1 MNIFYYDVAVSLP
14 LRQCFTYKS
23 LIKIKKGVRV
33 SIPFGNRKV
42 IGVVVKKINTPEI
55 LNKTGSIKSI
65 ISVLDEYPIFDS
77 SIFKTILWASDY
89 YHHPIGEVFHSF
101 IPTELRKINNKF
113 IAPIESNENLGTTVK
128 EDDKTF
134 NLTHDQNKAI
144 TRLSKTTGFDP
155 SLLYGVT
162 GSGKTEVYLRLTAYF
177 IRNGKSVLILVPEI
191 NLTPQLLL
199 RFESR
204 FKGEIGLYHSRQ
216 TPSKRLK
223 VWLKA
228 KFGDIKIVIG
238 TRSSVLMP
246 LKDIGLIII
255 DEEHDQSFRQSEGFK
270 FSARDIGIKRAQEE
284 KVPIILGSATPS
296 LQTLKLVKEKK
307 FNRVDIL
314 SRVDG
319 RKPPKLIAMDI
330 NNLPLLGGLALET
343 ISAIESVLSKGEQ
356 VLIFINRRGFAP
368 IYQCGSCGWVAN
380 CKSCDSNL
388 VYHHSKQRLICHRC
402 ESSYALSR
410 LCPVCKS
417 DDFYMYGSGTERVEE
432 VLQNS
437 FSKTPI
443 IRVDHDTTKK
453 VGAMQAIVE
462 KIHASDSAILVGT
475 QMLAKGHDFPKV
487 TLSVILNADNGL
499 ISPEI
504 NALEKLSQLLI
515 QVSGRAGRNNN
526 LAKVIIQTRY
536 PEDINLN
543 KIKTGDYMN
552 FANQCLSSNRQ
563 MNLPPF
569 STICLLRCSSP
580 TQKSNNTFLEKAAIV
595 LSNRKEIN
603 VIGPIPSL
611 ISKSKG
617 NYRNHLHIQTS
628 SKPYL
633 NKVLKY
639 LTEQFN
645 KWPETKKIKWSFDI
659 DPIDLN

>member
-162 GSGKTEVYLRLTAYF
+162 GSGKTEVYLRLTEYF

-204 FKGEIGLYHSRQ
+204 FKGEIGLYHSKQ

-228 KFGDIKIVIG
+228 KFGDMKIVIG

-284 KVPIILGSATPS
+284 KIPIILGSATPS

-330 NNLPLLGGLALET
+330 NNIPLIGGVALET
-343 ISAIESVLSKGEQ
+343 ISAIESVLNKGEQ

-368 IYQCGSCGWVAN
+368 IYQCGSCGWVAD

-402 ESSYALSR
+402 ESVYALSK
-410 LCPVCKS
+410 LCPICKS
-417 DDFYMYGSGTERVEE
+417 DDFYMHGSGTERVEE

-453 VGAMQAIVE
+453 VGAMQDIVE

-552 FANQCLSSNRQ
+552 FA
-563 MNLPPF
+563 
-569 STICLLRCSSP
+569 
-580 TQKSNNTFLEKAAIV
+580 K
-595 LSNRKEIN
+595 
-603 VIGPIPSL
+603 
-611 ISKSKG
+611 
-617 NYRNHLHIQTS
+617 
-628 SKPYL
+628 
-633 NKVLKY
+633 
-639 LTEQFN
+639 
-645 KWPETKKIKWSFDI
+645 
-659 DPIDLN
+659 

>member
-1 MNIFYYDVAVSLP
+1 MNIFYYDIAVSLP

-23 LIKIKKGVRV
+23 LLKIKKGVRV
-33 SIPFGNRKV
+33 SIPFGNRKI
-42 IGVVVKKINTPEI
+42 IGVVVKKINTPAV
-55 LNKTGSIKSI
+55 LNKTGTIKSV
-65 ISVLDEYPIFDS
+65 ISILDKYSIFDNPS
-77 SIFKTILWASDY
+77 FKTILWASDY

-113 IAPIESNENLGTTVK
+113 IAPIESKDNHGVTVK
-128 EDDKTF
+128 EDDKRF
-134 NLTHDQNKAI
+134 NLTHDQNKAV
-144 TRLSKTTGFDP
+144 TKLSKSTGFDP

-162 GSGKTEVYLRLTAYF
+162 GSGKTEVYLRLTENC
-177 IRNGKSVLILVPEI
+177 IKNGKSVLILVPEI

-284 KVPIILGSATPS
+284 KIPIILGSATPS

-330 NNLPLLGGLALET
+330 NNIPLLGGVALET
-343 ISAIESVLSKGEQ
+343 ISAIESVLNKGEQ

-368 IYQCGSCGWVAN
+368 IYQCGSCGWVAD

-402 ESSYALSR
+402 ESSYALSK
-410 LCPVCKS
+410 LCPVCNS
-417 DDFYMYGSGTERVEE
+417 DDFYFHGSGTERVEE

-552 FANQCLSSNRQ
+552 FANQCLSTNRQ

-580 TQKSNNTFLEKAAIV
+580 TQISNNIFLERALSI

-603 VIGPIPSL
+603 VIGPLPSL

-617 NYRNHLHIQTS
+617 SYRHHLFIQTS

-639 LTEQFN
+639 LINEFQ

-659 DPIDLN
+659 DPMNIN

>member
-1 MNIFYYDVAVSLP
+1 
-14 LRQCFTYKS
+14 
-23 LIKIKKGVRV
+23 
-33 SIPFGNRKV
+33 
-42 IGVVVKKINTPEI
+42 
-55 LNKTGSIKSI
+55 
-65 ISVLDEYPIFDS
+65 
-77 SIFKTILWASDY
+77 
-89 YHHPIGEVFHSF
+89 
-101 IPTELRKINNKF
+101 
-113 IAPIESNENLGTTVK
+113 
-128 EDDKTF
+128 
-134 NLTHDQNKAI
+134 
-144 TRLSKTTGFDP
+144 
-155 SLLYGVT
+155 
-162 GSGKTEVYLRLTAYF
+162 
-177 IRNGKSVLILVPEI
+177 
-191 NLTPQLLL
+191 
-199 RFESR
+199 
-204 FKGEIGLYHSRQ
+204 
-216 TPSKRLK
+216 
-223 VWLKA
+223 
-228 KFGDIKIVIG
+228 
-238 TRSSVLMP
+238 MP

-343 ISAIESVLSKGEQ
+343 ISAIESVLNKGEQ
-356 VLIFINRRGFAP
+356 VLVFINRRGFAP
-368 IYQCGSCGWVAN
+368 IYQCGSCGWVAD

-515 QVSGRAGRNNN
+515 Q
-526 LAKVIIQTRY
+526 
-536 PEDINLN
+536 E
-543 KIKTGDYMN
+543 
-552 FANQCLSSNRQ
+552 LS
-563 MNLPPF
+563 L
-569 STICLLRCSSP
+569 
-580 TQKSNNTFLEKAAIV
+580 
-595 LSNRKEIN
+595 
-603 VIGPIPSL
+603 
-611 ISKSKG
+611 
-617 NYRNHLHIQTS
+617 
-628 SKPYL
+628 
-633 NKVLKY
+633 
-639 LTEQFN
+639 
-645 KWPETKKIKWSFDI
+645 
-659 DPIDLN
+659 

>member
-1 MNIFYYDVAVSLP
+1 
-14 LRQCFTYKS
+14 
-23 LIKIKKGVRV
+23 
-33 SIPFGNRKV
+33 
-42 IGVVVKKINTPEI
+42 
-55 LNKTGSIKSI
+55 
-65 ISVLDEYPIFDS
+65 
-77 SIFKTILWASDY
+77 
-89 YHHPIGEVFHSF
+89 
-101 IPTELRKINNKF
+101 
-113 IAPIESNENLGTTVK
+113 
-128 EDDKTF
+128 
-134 NLTHDQNKAI
+134 
-144 TRLSKTTGFDP
+144 
-155 SLLYGVT
+155 
-162 GSGKTEVYLRLTAYF
+162 
-177 IRNGKSVLILVPEI
+177 
-191 NLTPQLLL
+191 
-199 RFESR
+199 
-204 FKGEIGLYHSRQ
+204 
-216 TPSKRLK
+216 
-223 VWLKA
+223 
-228 KFGDIKIVIG
+228 
-238 TRSSVLMP
+238 MP

-284 KVPIILGSATPS
+284 KIPIILGSATPS

-330 NNLPLLGGLALET
+330 NNLPLLGGVALET
-343 ISAIESVLSKGEQ
+343 ISAIESVLNKGEQ

-368 IYQCGSCGWVAN
+368 IYQCGSCGWVAD

-402 ESSYALSR
+402 ESSYALSK
-410 LCPVCKS
+410 LCPVCNS
-417 DDFYMYGSGTERVEE
+417 DDFYMHGSGTERVEE

-462 KIHASDSAILVGT
+462 KIHTSDSAILVGT

-552 FANQCLSSNRQ
+552 FANQCLSTNRQ

-580 TQKSNNTFLEKAAIV
+580 TQKSNNTFLERAAIV

>member
-1 MNIFYYDVAVSLP
+1 MNIFYYEIAVSLP

-23 LIKIKKGVRV
+23 VIKIKKGLRV
-33 SIPFGNRKV
+33 SVPFGKRKV
-42 IGVVVKKINTPEI
+42 IGVVIKKINNPEI
-55 LNKTGSIKSI
+55 LNKNGVIKSI
-65 ISVLDEYPIFDS
+65 ISVLDEHSIFDS
-77 SIFKTILWASDY
+77 PIFNTILWASDY

-101 IPTELRKINNKF
+101 IPTELRKINDKC
-113 IAPIESNENLGTTVK
+113 IAPLELDTNPDILVN
-128 EDDKTF
+128 EDDKRF
-134 NLTHDQNKAI
+134 NLTKDQDKAVKK
-144 TRLSKTTGFDP
+144 LSNATGFNP

-162 GSGKTEVYLRLTAYF
+162 GSGKTEVYLQLTEKF
-177 IRNGKSVLILVPEI
+177 IKEGKSVLILVPEI
-191 NLTPQLLL
+191 NLTPQLLF

-204 FKGEIGLYHSRQ
+204 FKGEIGLYHSKQ
-216 TPSKRLK
+216 TPLKRLK
-223 VWLKA
+223 IWLKA
-228 KFGDIKIVIG
+228 KFGDIRIVIG

-246 LKDIGLIII
+246 IKNIGLIII

-270 FSARDIGIKRAQEE
+270 FSARDVAIKRAQEE
-284 KVPIILGSATPS
+284 KIPIILGSATPS
-296 LQTLKLVKEKK
+296 LQTLRLVKENK
-307 FNRVDIL
+307 FNQVDIL

-319 RKPPKLIAMDI
+319 RKPPKLIVMDI
-330 NNLPLLGGLALET
+330 NNTPLIGGVAIET
-343 ISAIESVLSKGEQ
+343 LSAIESVIKKGEQ

-368 IYQCGSCGWVAN
+368 LYQCGSCGWVAACN
-380 CKSCDSNL
+380 SCDSNL
-388 VYHHSKQRLICHRC
+388 VYHHSRQRLICHRC
-402 ESSYALSR
+402 ESAYAVNKS
-410 LCPVCKS
+410 CPVCES
-417 DDFYMYGSGTERVEE
+417 EDFYLHGSGTERVEE
-432 VLQNS
+432 VLQSS

-453 VGAMQAIVE
+453 VGSIQAIIE
-462 KIHASDSAILVGT
+462 KIHSSDSAILVGT

-499 ISPEI
+499 VSPEI

-552 FANQCLSSNRQ
+552 FANQCLTTNAKL
-563 MNLPPF
+563 NLPPY

-580 TQKSNNTFLEKAAIV
+580 TQISNNIFLERALSI

-603 VIGPIPSL
+603 LIGPLPSL

-617 NYRNHLHIQTS
+617 NYRHHLYIQTS

-639 LTEQFN
+639 LTHEFQ

-659 DPIDLN
+659 DPIDIN